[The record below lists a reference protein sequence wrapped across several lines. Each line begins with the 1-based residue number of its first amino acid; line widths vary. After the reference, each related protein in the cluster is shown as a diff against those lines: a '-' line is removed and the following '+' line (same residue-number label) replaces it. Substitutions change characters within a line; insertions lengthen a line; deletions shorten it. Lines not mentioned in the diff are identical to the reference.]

1 MIFILAAVMV
11 LGGVVFL
18 GYRSSNIVLTGKR
31 DPLTTTP
38 HTFGIPYTDETFFS
52 ADGVSLRAW
61 FLPSSKPS
69 DTTLVV
75 CHGWGGN
82 RSHMIE
88 RTHFLRS
95 RGDYSLF
102 YFDFRNHGESGRG
115 RGSLSRDEIGDLEA
129 ALRHLRSVHPKESA
143 RIGFYGQSMGGSVC
157 LWVAAHD
164 PSIAAVAAES
174 PFSELNSALIRHGK
188 IFYHAPALFSLLT
201 LWFVRARLGFDPNDY
216 APIKI
221 VNRIAPRPLFLLQGE
236 RDVRTPPAEGQRLFD
251 QAGEPKSLWTVP
263 GARHGELAEVG
274 GRDYQDRILAFFNH
288 AFARGSA

>member
-1 MIFILAAVMV
+1 
-11 LGGVVFL
+11 
-18 GYRSSNIVLTGKR
+18 
-31 DPLTTTP
+31 
-38 HTFGIPYTDETFFS
+38 
-52 ADGVSLRAW
+52 
-61 FLPSSKPS
+61 
-69 DTTLVV
+69 
-75 CHGWGGN
+75 
-82 RSHMIE
+82 
-88 RTHFLRS
+88 
-95 RGDYSLF
+95 
-102 YFDFRNHGESGRG
+102 
-115 RGSLSRDEIGDLEA
+115 
-129 ALRHLRSVHPKESA
+129 
-143 RIGFYGQSMGGSVC
+143 MGGSVC

-164 PSIAAVAAES
+164 PSIATVAAES

>member
-1 MIFILAAVMV
+1 MLFLLLTAVV
-11 LGGVVFL
+11 LGGVIVL
-18 GYRSSNIVLTGKR
+18 GWRSSNMVLTGRR

-38 HTFGIPYTDETFFS
+38 RTFGLPYTDETFFS
-52 ADGVSLRAW
+52 ADNVSLRAW

-69 DTTLVV
+69 DITLVV

-82 RSHMIE
+82 RSNMIE

-102 YFDFRNHGESGRG
+102 YFDFRNHGESGSG

-129 ALRHLRSVHPKESA
+129 ALRHLRSVHPNESA
-143 RIGFYGQSMGGSVC
+143 RMGFYGQSMGGSVC

-164 PSIAAVAAES
+164 LGVAAVAAES
-174 PFSELNSALIRHGK
+174 PFGELSSALTRHGK
-188 IFYHAPALFSLLT
+188 IFYHAPKSFSRLT
-201 LWFVRARLGFDPNDY
+201 FWFVRWRLGFNPNDY

-236 RDVRTPPAEGQRLFD
+236 RDVRTPATEGQRLFD
-251 QAGEPKSLWTVP
+251 RAGEPKTLWTVP

-274 GRDYQDRILAFFNH
+274 GPDYQDRILAFFNRV
-288 AFARGSA
+288 FDRGRS